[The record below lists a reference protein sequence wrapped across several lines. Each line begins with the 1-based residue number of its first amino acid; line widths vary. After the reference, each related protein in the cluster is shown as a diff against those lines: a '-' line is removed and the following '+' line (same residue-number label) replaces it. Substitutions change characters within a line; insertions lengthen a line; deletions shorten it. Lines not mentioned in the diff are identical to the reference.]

1 MQRVNLKN
9 WNFAQYR
16 LDKLLAMISFGAAAS
31 ADEKQDFQ
39 MQYFVTVLEDERIE
53 KFQKAFQSLNEA
65 CYFLNEQYGDWEFK
79 DLSVKG
85 SGCSS
90 CAAH

>member
-16 LDKLLAMISFGAAAS
+16 LDNLMCMVSFGAEPTES
-31 ADEKQDFQ
+31 EEFQ
-39 MQYFVTVLEDERIE
+39 MQYFVTVLEDEQVE
-53 KFQKAFQSLNEA
+53 KFQKKFDSLNLA
-65 CYFLNEQYGDWEFK
+65 CAYINEQYGDWEFK

-90 CAAH
+90 CSAH